1 MQASKG
7 GFYRLI
13 IALLAMFMIAAAC
26 GGSDD
31 DSSSGGDAVQASSS
45 DDAADSAEEEA
56 AEEDEGGGLSQDA
69 VEKAISGDDEE
80 EEVDAD
86 APTFDRS
93 TLDGI
98 WEEAAYNRQLMID
111 EITEKMNAGEWGVGD
126 DNVLRGPTG
135 YEIDL
140 NGCPGDW
147 SNTHGVSDSEL
158 RLGHTLVQSGNLAA
172 YGNITHGMINYFD
185 WVNENDG
192 GIGGRAINMIVF
204 DDGYVAAQTIEYVD
218 ELIESENVFA
228 IQNGGSPNGLAVYDK
243 INEECIPHPFYIS
256 GHPAWGDPVNH
267 PWTTGMQMSYAT
279 EAMLWGTWIKSNLGD
294 QLPVKV
300 AGLVMDNDF
309 GLAYEIGFE
318 NYAEANPDV
327 VSEYLPV
334 RHDPAAPTLTNE
346 VTTIAAFD
354 PDVFISMTAGNP
366 CLLAIQEVE
375 AAGLLETMSAAF
387 TPSVC
392 KGIAAYMAPAG
403 MGADKWWVVGG
414 GLKDTSDPKYID
426 EPFIS
431 FLNDNLTAAGLDPAI
446 SLLGTGYMFGYP
458 YVEALRVAN
467 ELPGG
472 LTRTNFM
479 LAQRNFRIYH
489 PQTMA
494 GITNEMIGAT
504 DAYFVE
510 GSDFSQFDA
519 VAQTWNQVG
528 DIVDANGG
536 TANCAWDK
544 SNGGCR

>member
-1 MQASKG
+1 MQVSKG
-7 GFYRLI
+7 GFYRLL
-13 IALLAMFMIAAAC
+13 IALLAMFMVAAAC

-31 DSSSGGDAVQASSS
+31 DSSSGS
-45 DDAADSAEEEA
+45 DAAQATASDSGDDDAEEESG
-56 AEEDEGGGLSQDA
+56 EDEGGGLSQDA
-69 VEKAISGDDEE
+69 VEKAVSGESDEA
-80 EEVDAD
+80 EEVDDD

-93 TLDGI
+93 TLDGL
-98 WEEAAYNRQLMID
+98 WEEAAHNRARMVAEL
-111 EITEKMNAGEWGVGD
+111 TAGIESGDWGVGD
-126 DNVLRGPTG
+126 DNILRGPG
-135 YEIDL
+135 DFEIDL
-140 NGCPGDW
+140 NGCPSDW
-147 SNTHGVSDSEL
+147 SNTQGVSGAEL
-158 RLGHTLVQSGNLAA
+158 RLGQTLVQTGNLAA
-172 YGNITHGMINYFD
+172 YGNITHGMLNYFD

-192 GIGGRAINMIVF
+192 GIGGRPINMIIR

-218 ELIESENVFA
+218 ELIESQNVFA

-279 EAMLWGTWIKSNLGD
+279 EAMLWGTWIKSNLPD
-294 QLPVKV
+294 ELPVKV

-375 AAGLLETMSAAF
+375 AAGLLESMSAAF

-392 KGIAAYMAPAG
+392 KAIAAYMAPAG
-403 MGADKWWVVGG
+403 MAADKWWVVGG
-414 GLKDTSDPKYID
+414 GLKDTTDPKYTS

-431 FLNDNLTAAGLDPAI
+431 FLNDNLVAAELDPGI
-446 SLLGTGYMFGYP
+446 SLLGTGYMFAYP

-489 PQTMA
+489 PMTMD
-494 GITNEMIGAT
+494 GIVNEMYGAK

-544 SNGGCR
+544 ANGGCR